1 MRKSA
6 VGLALLLALLAGSS
20 RPGPVRAHAQFREAT
35 PGPGMVLATTP
46 PRLQILFDEDLDS
59 DKSQVRVVGPTGE
72 RADRRDA
79 QVSGQRMWVSLYD
92 RGPGVYQ
99 VRWKA
104 IADDDKG
111 ETRGDFSFTIQP
123 QLPAGAPQLSVSPAQ
138 ANSGQTVTLAG
149 SGFAPSGTVV
159 LSIGDGDDFLSA
171 AQTDGGGRFSQQVAL
186 PNDLPYGRQVVQAAD
201 AAERLATA
209 ALTVPIG
216 SQPSAI
222 VRMSADPQPDEIDY
236 TIRVENRSGYFLR
249 NVVVRADVP
258 PGTQVLA
265 EGLGQPEGVDHPTL
279 EGGQVV
285 WKAKALPA
293 HSILG
298 PFTFNVLTVG
308 LQGRPQFTTTA
319 PVQFSHTATPQFR
332 GAAQSDEVRVQV
344 ANR

>member
-1 MRKSA
+1 MRKST
-6 VGLALLLALLAGSS
+6 VVLALLLALLAGSS
-20 RPGPVRAHAQFREAT
+20 GPGPVRAHAQFREAT

-46 PRLQILFDEDLDS
+46 PRLQILFDEELDG

-92 RGPGVYQ
+92 RGPGLYS

-104 IADDDKG
+104 IGEEDQG

-138 ANSGQTVTLAG
+138 VNSGQTVTLAG
-149 SGFAPSGTVV
+149 SGFAPSSTVV

-171 AQTDGGGRFSQQVAL
+171 AQTDGSGRFSQPVAL

-209 ALTVPIG
+209 VLTVPIG

-236 TIRVENRSGYFLR
+236 TVRVENRSGYFLR
-249 NVVVRADVP
+249 NVVVRADIP
-258 PGTQVLA
+258 PGTRVLA
-265 EGLGQPEGVDHPTL
+265 EGLGQPEGVDPPTL
-279 EGGQVV
+279 EGDQVV

-293 HSILG
+293 HSMLG
-298 PFTFNVLTVG
+298 PFTFNVLTAG
-308 LQGRPQFTTTA
+308 LRGRPELTSTA
-319 PVQFSHTATPQFR
+319 TVQFAHTPEPRFR
-332 GAAQSDEVRVQV
+332 TSAQSSETRVQI